1 MRLAGLEPT
10 TSASAGQRSI
20 QLSYKRIFVADTLP
34 SAISTTDADLPSVGA
49 EGGI

>member
-20 QLSYKRIFVADTLP
+20 QLSYKRIIVADALP
-34 SAISTTDADLPSVGA
+34 SAISTTDADPSSVGA